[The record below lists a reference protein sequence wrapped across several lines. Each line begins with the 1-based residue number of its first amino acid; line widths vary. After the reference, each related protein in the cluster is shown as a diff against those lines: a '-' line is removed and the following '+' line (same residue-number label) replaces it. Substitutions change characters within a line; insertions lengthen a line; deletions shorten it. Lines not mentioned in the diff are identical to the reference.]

1 MRPPTTPATPA
12 TPAGPAGPAGLTLL
26 AVTAIA
32 GIILAVHGWSGRHS
46 GLAPGALGTTASP
59 ASATAGPASPAR
71 TAAPAG
77 HASTDRRA
85 GSRSAASPA
94 PAGSSPAA
102 GPGPLLSAQPYASYA
117 FRVWPGTPSAAARAA
132 LTGLTVKVR
141 RQGSGI
147 TVTAS
152 VSGQPPPAPRFYSGG
167 ARVYIVEASL
177 GDDSGNSDYSL
188 GDDGLIVTD
197 AQGRI
202 LR

>member
-1 MRPPTTPATPA
+1 MRPSTT
-12 TPAGPAGPAGLTLL
+12 PAGPAGLTLL
-26 AVTAIA
+26 AATAVA

-46 GLAPGALGTTASP
+46 GLAPGALGTTTSP

-71 TAAPAG
+71 TAAPPG
-77 HASTDRRA
+77 SGRPSRRA

-102 GPGPLLSAQPYASYA
+102 GQGPLLSAQPYASYS
-117 FRVWPGTPSAAARAA
+117 FRVWPGTPGAAARAA
-132 LTGLTVKVR
+132 LTGLSVKVR

-147 TVTAS
+147 AVTAS
-152 VSGQPPPAPRFYSGG
+152 VAGQRAAAPRFYAHG
-167 ARVYIVEASL
+167 ADVYIVEASL

-188 GDDGLIVTD
+188 GDDGLVVTD

>member
-1 MRPPTTPATPA
+1 MRSSTT
-12 TPAGPAGPAGLTLL
+12 PAGPAGLTLL
-26 AVTAIA
+26 AATAIA
-32 GIILAVHGWSGRHS
+32 GIILAVHGWSSRDS

-59 ASATAGPASPAR
+59 ASATTGRASPTG
-71 TAAPAG
+71 TATPADPG
-77 HASTDRRA
+77 RAGRRA
-85 GSRSAASPA
+85 GSRSTASPA
-94 PAGSSPAA
+94 PAGASPAS
-102 GPGPLLSAQPYASYA
+102 GPGPLLSAQPYASYS
-117 FRVWPGTPSAAARAA
+117 FRVWPGTPTAAARAA

-152 VSGQPPPAPRFYSGG
+152 VSGQPAAAPRFYPGG
-167 ARVYIVEASL
+167 ARVYIVEATL

>member
-1 MRPPTTPATPA
+1 MRSPTT
-12 TPAGPAGPAGLTLL
+12 PAGPAGLTLL
-26 AVTAIA
+26 AATAIA

-46 GLAPGALGTTASP
+46 GLAPGALGATASP
-59 ASATAGPASPAR
+59 ASATTDPASPAH
-71 TAAPAG
+71 TAPAG
-77 HASTDRRA
+77 PGRAGRRA
-85 GSRSAASPA
+85 GSRSAAPPA

-102 GPGPLLSAQPYASYA
+102 SPGPLLSSQPYASYS
-117 FRVWPGTPSAAARAA
+117 FKVWPGMPSAAARAA
-132 LTGLTVKVR
+132 LTGLTVRVR
-141 RQGSGI
+141 RQGPGI

-152 VSGQPPPAPRFYSGG
+152 VSGQPAAAPRFYPDG

-177 GDDSGNSDYSL
+177 GDDSGDSDYSL

>member
-1 MRPPTTPATPA
+1 MRPTT

-26 AVTAIA
+26 AATAIA
-32 GIILAVHGWSGRHS
+32 GIVLAVHGWSGRHS
-46 GLAPGALGTTASP
+46 GLAPGALGITTSP
-59 ASATAGPASPAR
+59 ANATAGQASPTRTEAPASPGRA
-71 TAAPAG
+71 
-77 HASTDRRA
+77 DRRA

-102 GPGPLLSAQPYASYA
+102 GPGPLLSAQPYASYS

-132 LTGLTVKVR
+132 LTGLTVRVR

-147 TVTAS
+147 TVAAG
-152 VSGQPPPAPRFYSGG
+152 VSGQRAAAPRFYPHG

>member
-1 MRPPTTPATPA
+1 MRYSTG
-12 TPAGPAGPAGLTLL
+12 PAGPAGPAGLTLL
-26 AVTAIA
+26 AATAIA

-46 GLAPGALGTTASP
+46 GLAPGALGTAASP
-59 ASATAGPASPAR
+59 AGATNGPAAPDH

-77 HASTDRRA
+77 PDRAGRRT
-85 GSRSAASPA
+85 GSRSAAPPG

-102 GPGPLLSAQPYASYA
+102 RPGPLLSAEPYASYS

-132 LTGLTVKVR
+132 LTGLTVRVR
-141 RQGSGI
+141 RQGPGI

-152 VSGQPPPAPRFYSGG
+152 VSGQPAAAPRFYADG
-167 ARVYIVEASL
+167 ARVYIVEATL

-202 LR
+202 VR